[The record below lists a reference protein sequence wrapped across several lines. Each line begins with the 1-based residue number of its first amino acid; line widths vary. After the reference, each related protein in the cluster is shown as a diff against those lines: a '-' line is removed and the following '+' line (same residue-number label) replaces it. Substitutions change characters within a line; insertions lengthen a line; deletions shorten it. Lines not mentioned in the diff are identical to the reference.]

1 MSYSDYKDI
10 KIIAKRSNILL
21 LSVFICFLKKRQI
34 LASQRGVFIIS
45 YRIGYW
51 KRQTRSLINLQK
63 VAAMVNS
70 VIRNHGSA
78 TWNYYFVTLNN
89 DFVPQILFYQCYF
102 VSL

>member
-1 MSYSDYKDI
+1 MARRVYSDYPSRLQKYKKVGI
-10 KIIAKRSNILL
+10 MCMLL
-21 LSVFICFLKKRQI
+21 LKGNVVREKLRNLC
-34 LASQRGVFIIS
+34 G
-45 YRIGYW
+45 

-70 VIRNHGSA
+70 VIRNHDSA